1 MIRKGFPLI
10 RGIGFVSLCAVL
22 TALPGCQDM
31 SRDPQVDP
39 LEISEGA
46 DLQRSTEVQLVEQ
59 MAMHRNKYQQYLE
72 LLYEFYDRQ
81 GNHLK
86 ASWVQR
92 EAEYLKLAPRRE
104 YLVIAEVAGP
114 DLRARESIAD
124 ADVLYEEGIQFM
136 KAGSG
141 LFINKKK
148 LYEAMDK
155 FNSLITNYPT
165 SDKIDDAAFQIAE
178 IYRRWLESYD
188 RALLYYQRVWQ
199 WDPQTPLPARFYVA
213 KIYDEVYHDR
223 VKALDYYNQAI
234 NLESDYPENVVYAQN
249 RIDAINQEL
258 AREK

>member
-1 MIRKGFPLI
+1 MKRKGFQTI
-10 RGIGFVSLCAVL
+10 RTVVLFSFCLVL
-22 TALPGCQDM
+22 TLLLGCQDM
-31 SRDPQVDP
+31 NRAPQVDP
-39 LEISEGA
+39 LEIASGA

-59 MAMHRNKYQQYLE
+59 MALHRNKYEQYLG

-86 ASWVQR
+86 ASWVQK

-124 ADVLYEEGIQFM
+124 ADVLYEEGMSLM
-136 KAGSG
+136 KSGAG
-141 LFINKKK
+141 LFVNKKK
-148 LYEAMDK
+148 LYEAIDT
-155 FNSLITNYPT
+155 FNELITNYPT

-178 IYRRWLESYD
+178 IYNRWLGQYN

-199 WDPQTPLPARFYVA
+199 WDPQTPLPGRFNVAR
-213 KIYDEVYHDR
+213 IYDEVFHDR
-223 VKALDYYNQAI
+223 IKALDYYNQAI

-249 RIDAINQEL
+249 RIDAINKEL

>member
-1 MIRKGFPLI
+1 MICGV
-10 RGIGFVSLCAVL
+10 GFVSLYVAMTV
-22 TALPGCQDM
+22 LPGCQDM
-31 SRDPQVDP
+31 SGGPQVDP
-39 LEISEGA
+39 LEIAEGA

-59 MAMHRNKYQQYLE
+59 MAMHRNKYEQYLG

-92 EAEYLKLAPRRE
+92 EADYLKLSPRRE

-114 DLRARESIAD
+114 DLRATESIAD

-136 KAGSG
+136 KAGTG
-141 LFINKKK
+141 LFIKKKK
-148 LYEAMDK
+148 LFEAMDT
-155 FNSLITNYPT
+155 FNTLITNYPT

-178 IYRRWLESYD
+178 IYHRWLAGYD

-199 WDPQTPLPARFYVA
+199 WDPQTPLPARFNVA

-223 VKALDYYNQAI
+223 IKALDYYHQAI

-249 RIDAINQEL
+249 RIDAINEEL
-258 AREK
+258 AREN

>member
-1 MIRKGFPLI
+1 MIRKGFPMI
-10 RGIGFVSLCAVL
+10 RGMGFISLCVVL
-22 TALPGCQDM
+22 TVLGGCQDM
-31 SRDPQVDP
+31 GREPQVDP
-39 LEISEGA
+39 LEIAEGA

-59 MAMHRNKYQQYLE
+59 MALHRNKYQQYLE

-86 ASWVQR
+86 ASWVGK

-124 ADVLYEEGIQFM
+124 ADVLYENGMDLM
-136 KAGSG
+136 KKGAG
-141 LFINKKK
+141 LFVKKK
-148 LYEAMDK
+148 QLYESVDT
-155 FNSLITNYPT
+155 FNELITNYPT

-178 IYRRWLESYD
+178 IYRRWLGQYN

-199 WDPQTPLPARFYVA
+199 WDPQTPLPGRFKVAR
-213 KIYDEVYHDR
+213 IYDEVFHDR
-223 VKALDYYNQAI
+223 IKALEYYNQAI

-249 RIDAINQEL
+249 RIDAINEEL